1 MLNDKVAGLSV
12 APLDGVV
19 VGDGVDCG
27 NEEVEDGVREEEMV
41 EGVTEGNVSVGEEE
55 ARLQNC
61 WASFSSVRTS
71 AGQLGSIQANTSPA
85 KEELLFYNVNGFIH
99 GGSQRTYLAQ

>member
-1 MLNDKVAGLSV
+1 MASGLSV

-27 NEEVEDGVREEEMV
+27 NDEVEVGIREEDVV
-41 EGVTEGNVSVGEEE
+41 EGVTEGNVSVGEED

-61 WASFSSVRTS
+61 WASFSSVMTS
-71 AGQLGSIQANTSPA
+71 AGQVGSIQANTSPA
-85 KEELLFYNVNGFIH
+85 KEEL
-99 GGSQRTYLAQ
+99 AQ